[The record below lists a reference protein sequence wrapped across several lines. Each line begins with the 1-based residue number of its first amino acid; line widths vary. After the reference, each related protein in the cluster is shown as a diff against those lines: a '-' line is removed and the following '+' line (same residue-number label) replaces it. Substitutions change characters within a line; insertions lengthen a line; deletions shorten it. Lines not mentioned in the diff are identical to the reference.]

1 MARKNE
7 GSGLLARFGTPER
20 IRQEIERLQAAGHTS
35 VRGLAG
41 ALDASASSVNHWL
54 RKFAAGEKATR
65 PLSPAFIPVSFVCSE
80 CEIHTEATM
89 PSYVAPIALAA
100 WQRVH
105 EGDGQCRVGGNDNL
119 NAYMERWR

>member
-1 MARKNE
+1 MGRRSN
-7 GSGLLARFGTPER
+7 GGGLLARFGTPER

-41 ALDASASSVNHWL
+41 ALNAPASSVNHWL

-65 PLSPAFIPVSFVCSE
+65 PLSPALVPVSFVCSE

-105 EGDGQCRVGGNDNL
+105 EGDGQCRVGGQEMRDT
-119 NAYMERWR
+119 YERKWG